1 MRSLLLEFLR
11 LNNLATGMWREG
23 DPYLVA
29 AGSEYPIRQFSSP
42 LEHEKFLDLT
52 RALRYQGDAEGR
64 RAALKEIGE
73 IAANLLGSQSLSG
86 LSNGSFP
93 LQLDLVVNPAEV
105 AALPFEAATDGAG
118 NPLFA
123 RADPA
128 VVLTRR
134 VRAAFAEASVR
145 WPAKPRLLYA
155 WAAPPGA
162 GDVPAAAHEAALRK
176 ALGPWMPVQ
185 QGAGDG
191 GGTAVLATLA
201 KATLAQLEEACRTA
215 ATGKQPFTHI
225 HLLAHGYPVEQAH
238 KQHFGMA
245 LHDEGGDLHAVTPE
259 EIEQALKPLVGHAFV
274 VTLATCD
281 AANLT
286 NTITSRRSIAHGLH
300 ELGFPV
306 VVASQF
312 PFTVPGSNLMVE
324 TFYTALLDGQDV
336 RIALHQARLAL
347 YEKRQTT
354 GHDWASLVGYVRLPE
369 GYADHLLDVR
379 LESALASLKSIQGWS
394 DSLVNQGGRDAAAFE
409 RAATELQ
416 QRIKGLLEFLGESE
430 KTSRRGV
437 FEENLGLLGSAEK
450 RLAEVYFTRSR
461 LADDAQWKQL
471 MREALQRSRDW
482 YRQSYQRNLSHHWT
496 GVQQL
501 SLEAALEGRI
511 ANPGHWHAAVA
522 AADIV
527 RANGRPGDVIWA
539 FGSLAELYLLAPLA
553 GQNLPADAA
562 RNALGRMKA
571 LVRDQPG
578 GDTFPLESTKR
589 QFRRYIDWWT
599 SANGFLPGRSDL
611 ATEAGALVRVLD
623 AG

>member
-1 MRSLLLEFLR
+1 
-11 LNNLATGMWREG
+11 
-23 DPYLVA
+23 
-29 AGSEYPIRQFSSP
+29 
-42 LEHEKFLDLT
+42 
-52 RALRYQGDAEGR
+52 
-64 RAALKEIGE
+64 
-73 IAANLLGSQSLSG
+73 
-86 LSNGSFP
+86 
-93 LQLDLVVNPAEV
+93 
-105 AALPFEAATDGAG
+105 
-118 NPLFA
+118 
-123 RADPA
+123 
-128 VVLTRR
+128 
-134 VRAAFAEASVR
+134 
-145 WPAKPRLLYA
+145 
-155 WAAPPGA
+155 
-162 GDVPAAAHEAALRK
+162 
-176 ALGPWMPVQ
+176 
-185 QGAGDG
+185 
-191 GGTAVLATLA
+191 
-201 KATLAQLEEACRTA
+201 
-215 ATGKQPFTHI
+215 
-225 HLLAHGYPVEQAH
+225 
-238 KQHFGMA
+238 
-245 LHDEGGDLHAVTPE
+245 
-259 EIEQALKPLVGHAFV
+259 
-274 VTLATCD
+274 
-281 AANLT
+281 
-286 NTITSRRSIAHGLH
+286 
-300 ELGFPV
+300 
-306 VVASQF
+306 
-312 PFTVPGSNLMVE
+312 MVE
-324 TFYTALLDGQDV
+324 TFYRALLDGQDV

-511 ANPGHWHAAVA
+511 ANPGHWHAAVT

-527 RANGRPGDVIWA
+527 RANGKPGDVIWA

-553 GQNLPADAA
+553 GQSLPADAA